1 MAAYQGFD
9 GPTGASAH
17 RARDIEAHKRAEE
30 ALRLIVEGVFSVTG
44 EQFVRA
50 LLGQVGAA
58 LRIGVRQQVEEALC
72 LIVDGTSPATGEE
85 CFRVL
90 VRHLATAL
98 QVRFAFV
105 AELVD
110 PAAQRVRF
118 LSFWRGTDY
127 GKNLE
132 YSTIAT
138 PCEDLVRGGL
148 AYYSA
153 GVQELFP
160 DDLWL
165 REIGIESYL
174 AICLV
179 DSSGTPSG
187 FLGAMHDE
195 RMDESVPAEPIL
207 RIFAARA
214 GVELEHKRA
223 TEALR
228 EHKVINHVLQRE
240 IPNLVIRVGR
250 DGTILD
256 LILASGAD
264 LMLAPEESVGRKM
277 HDVLPTQLAQTC
289 MHHMKLALQGGNTQ
303 CFEYRLSQLG
313 DTRAHEVRIAV
324 RGGDEVLVVMVDL
337 ADRRQAENKLRR
349 SRETLERGLEDMPLP
364 GKRYGLT
371 VRELSVLGLVASG
384 ITNKEIALQLGISPA
399 TVHKHLSHILNKMR
413 VASRTEAGVR
423 ATREGLLGSF
433 GL

>member
-1 MAAYQGFD
+1 M
-9 GPTGASAH
+9 
-17 RARDIEAHKRAEE
+17 
-30 ALRLIVEGVFSVTG
+30 L
-44 EQFVRA
+44 
-50 LLGQVGAA
+50 
-58 LRIGVRQQVEEALC
+58 
-72 LIVDGTSPATGEE
+72 DGTSSATGEE
-85 CFRVL
+85 CFGAL
-90 VRHLATAL
+90 VRHLAAAL
-98 QVRFAFV
+98 QVRFAFM

-110 PAAQRVRF
+110 PAAQRVRL
-118 LSFWRGTDY
+118 LSFWTGTDY
-127 GKNLE
+127 GKRLE
-132 YSTIAT
+132 YSTKAT
-138 PCEDLVRGGL
+138 PCEELVGGGL

-165 REIGIESYL
+165 REMGIESYL

-179 DSSGTPSG
+179 DSSGAPCG

-214 GVELEHKRA
+214 GVELERKRA
-223 TEALR
+223 AEVLR

-264 LMLAPEESVGRKM
+264 PMLAPEESVGRKM

-289 MHHMKLALQGGNTQ
+289 MHHMELALQGGNTQ
-303 CFEYRLSQLG
+303 CFEYQATQWG
-313 DTRAHEVRIAV
+313 DTRDHEVRIAV
-324 RGGDEVLVVMVDL
+324 RGEDEVLVVIVDL
-337 ADRRQAENKLRR
+337 ADRRQAEQELRR
-349 SRETLERGLEDMPLP
+349 SREGLERGREGMSLP
-364 GKRYGLT
+364 EKRYGLT
-371 VRELSVLGLVASG
+371 VRELSVLELVASG
-384 ITNKEIALQLGISPA
+384 ITNKQIALQLGISPT
-399 TVHKHLSHILNKMR
+399 TVHKHLSHILDKMR
-413 VASRTEAGVR
+413 VVSRTEAGVR